1 MLPSAATCRVEY
13 VLPVGAH
20 TEHHV
25 QHKFTYGIGDSLNV
39 LGLKGTLKIR
49 PWSNLSDMGK
59 DIFHRIRL
67 LNTLSNLILNTTNDG
82 YLQFLWATCT
92 CASTPSQQRFSSYI
106 HSNSVLFLLNTTAP
120 CPRGLAKMSLYH
132 SFKSPL
138 SIERP
143 QVLSLRLS
151 T

>member
-67 LNTLSNLILNTTNDG
+67 LNTLSNLILNTTNDRVSTVSLG
-82 YLQFLWATCT
+82 NLYLC
-92 CASTPSQQRFSSYI
+92 
-106 HSNSVLFLLNTTAP
+106 LNT
-120 CPRGLAKMSLYH
+120 LIAKIFFLYP
-132 SFKSPL
+132 F
-138 SIERP
+138 
-143 QVLSLRLS
+143 
-151 T
+151 